1 MIIPS
6 RALASRVPYGWL
18 GLAAV
23 ALFACAP
30 VLAHGYTY
38 PPGDDP
44 LRLEGTLNWTR
55 QPYYGH
61 FPAALLTMTV
71 YYYLTPVLS
80 YIGAWVLL
88 RRYGAWVPVLTW
100 AALWLL
106 CRTLQFDLHA
116 GTFVGI
122 IGLYFLGFCLLRLVD
137 KYPPLAVLSAPF
149 HAFTGT
155 VLVLGIVSLAA
166 VAWKCAYPQRIYILW
181 AAGFAIIGVLISWKL
196 LVSSVLPPVEAVLSG
211 VSPAQVIA
219 DNSGMS
225 FARLVIEYIG
235 LGLIVYWHLAF
246 MLAMHAWQRGWR
258 PKVDGAMVSLGFM
271 AVYLGVMSLPFI
283 AINADR
289 TVKLM
294 VGILT
299 VLATVGIVSGLK
311 YLNRVHPAKAVL
323 NWMAAITIG
332 GAFAIAAPQ
341 IWIYWLQSGSYR

>member
-1 MIIPS
+1 MYILNRIS
-6 RALASRVPYGWL
+6 TNRIPYGWL

-44 LRLEGTLNWTR
+44 LRLDGTLNWTR

-88 RRYGAWVPVLTW
+88 RRYGAWTPLLAW
-100 AALWLL
+100 GALWLL

-122 IGLYFLGFCLLRLVD
+122 IGLYFIGFCLLRMIE
-137 KYPPLAVLSAPF
+137 KCPPRVAPILALCAAPF
-149 HAFTGT
+149 HAFTGAILAMG
-155 VLVLGIVSLAA
+155 VVSYA
-166 VAWKCAYPQRIYILW
+166 VAIRKSHLLW
-181 AAGFAIIGVLISWKL
+181 TAGFAIVGVFISWKL
-196 LVSSVLPPVEAVLSG
+196 LVSSVLPPVEAVLGG
-211 VSPAQVIA
+211 VNPGQVIA

-332 GAFAIAAPQ
+332 GAFGIAAPQ

>member
-1 MIIPS
+1 MLI
-6 RALASRVPYGWL
+6 
-18 GLAAV
+18 
-23 ALFACAP
+23 
-30 VLAHGYTY
+30 HGYTY

-61 FPAALLTMTV
+61 FPAAVLTMTV

-80 YIGAWVLL
+80 YIGAWMLL
-88 RRYGAWVPVLTW
+88 RRYGAWTPLLAW
-100 AALWLL
+100 ATLWLL
-106 CRTLQFDLHA
+106 CRTLQFDLHS

-122 IGLYFLGFCLLRLVD
+122 VGLYFIGFCLLRLIE
-137 KYPPLAVLSAPF
+137 KCPPRVAPVLALLAAPF

-155 VLVLGIVSLAA
+155 VLALGVVSHAALSRKRSVL
-166 VAWKCAYPQRIYILW
+166 WT
-181 AAGFAIIGVLISWKL
+181 AGFAIVGVLISWKL
-196 LVSSVLPPVEAVLSG
+196 LVSSVLPPVEAVLGG
-211 VSPAQVIA
+211 VSPAQVIT

-246 MLAMHAWQRGWR
+246 MLVMHAWQRGWR

-311 YLNRVHPAKAVL
+311 YLDRLVL
-323 NWMAAITIG
+323 NWMAAVAIG

-341 IWIYWLQSGSYR
+341 IWLYWLQSGSYR

>member
-1 MIIPS
+1 MPS
-6 RALASRVPYGWL
+6 RSLVRRVPYGWL

-23 ALFACAP
+23 ALFASAP
-30 VLAHGYTY
+30 VLIHGYTY

-80 YIGAWVLL
+80 YVGAWVLL
-88 RRYGAWVPVLTW
+88 RRYGEWTPLLAWG
-100 AALWLL
+100 ALWLI

-122 IGLYFLGFCLLRLVD
+122 IGLYFIGFCLLRLTEQC
-137 KYPPLAVLSAPF
+137 PPRVAPVLALIAAPF

-155 VLVLGIVSLAA
+155 VLTMGVVSYAA
-166 VAWKCAYPQRIYILW
+166 LSRRRSALW
-181 AAGFAIIGVLISWKL
+181 TAGFACLGVLISWKL
-196 LVSSVLPPVEAVLSG
+196 LVSSVLPPVEAALSG
-211 VSPAQVIA
+211 VNPGQAIA

-235 LGLIVYWHLAF
+235 LGLIVYWFLAF
-246 MLAMHAWQRGWR
+246 MLVMHSWERGWR
-258 PKVDGAMVSLGFM
+258 PKVDGGMVSLGFM
-271 AVYLGVMSLPFI
+271 AAYLGVMSLPVI

-299 VLATVGIVSGLK
+299 VLATVGIVAGLRH
-311 YLNRVHPAKAVL
+311 LHHPAI
-323 NWMAAITIG
+323 NWMAAVAIG

-341 IWIYWLQSGSYR
+341 IWLYWLQSGSYR